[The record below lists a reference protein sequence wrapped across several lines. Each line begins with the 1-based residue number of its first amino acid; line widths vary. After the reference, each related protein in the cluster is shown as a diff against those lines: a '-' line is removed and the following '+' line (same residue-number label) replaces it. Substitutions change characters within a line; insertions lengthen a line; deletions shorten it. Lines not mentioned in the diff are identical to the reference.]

1 MLPHAPQLTVPP
13 LTVFQQIDVDEAT
26 DYSNGSIVL
35 RLFGVTEVP
44 PLYLRLHAA
53 LKSHCRTET
62 AFLHMSPVS
71 FLTSMSPSLAAST
84 SQTLTHLQT
93 N

>member
-1 MLPHAPQLTVPP
+1 MLP

-44 PLYLRLHAA
+44 SLYLRFHGV
-53 LKSHCRTET
+53 LKLSYRTEI
-62 AFLHMSPVS
+62 AYSHMSLVS
-71 FLTSMSPSLAAST
+71 FLTSMSPSLAALM
-84 SQTLTHLQT
+84 SQILTHLQIS
-93 N
+93 

>member
-1 MLPHAPQLTVPP
+1 MP

-44 PLYLRLHAA
+44 PLYLRLHTA
-53 LKSHCRTET
+53 LKSPYRMET
-62 AFLHMSPVS
+62 AYSHMSRVS
-71 FLTSMSPSLAAST
+71 FLTSMSPFLAVLM

-93 N
+93 S